1 MRLSRPKSIVG
12 LILLGFCLVA
22 APLIVS
28 SIRSLLYV
36 DELAERTERLVFL
49 GVLITKESEL
59 LGEKVTAMERNAR
72 QYQVV
77 GDPSLLKLYEEK
89 HARFLDSTKALKAM
103 ADNDAEIGHQLW
115 RMENRSQIIAD
126 DLEKYPP
133 ESLKLDKSLQGFAD
147 LGELAETTVS
157 KCRDLIRTELDV
169 LRTNSRHAQQSIS
182 WQAAALIP
190 GTIILIVVFTALI
203 AKPIRQTAG
212 AIRQLGEGDLEKPI
226 TVSGSA
232 ELAKLGQALEWLRTR
247 LAELEEAKSKFL
259 RHVSHELKTP
269 LASIREGTELLTDGT
284 LGRLSRTQREVV
296 GILRDNSLELQKQI
310 ENLLGF
316 NARKDIADELAR
328 TRFAL
333 QSLVTDIRQQH
344 RLTLASKALSLEA
357 NCDEI
362 DLIADRDK
370 IRTALDNLVSNAIKF
385 SPEGGK
391 IQISAVQGDSRV
403 VIGVSDAGPGIS
415 IEDRNHIFEPFYQGK
430 TYHNGHVRG
439 TGLGLSVVRDCV
451 EAHGGSVGFIEDT
464 PGAHFRISLPM
475 DAVS

>member
-1 MRLSRPKSIVG
+1 MKLSRPKSIVG

-22 APLIVS
+22 TPLVVS

-36 DELAERTERLVFL
+36 DELSQRSERLVTL
-49 GVLITKESEL
+49 GMLLTKESEL

-89 HARFLDSTKALKAM
+89 HARFLDSTEVLKAM
-103 ADNDAEIGHQLW
+103 ADDADIGHQLW
-115 RMENRSQIIAD
+115 RMESRSQLIAD
-126 DLEKYPP
+126 DLQKYPP
-133 ESLKLDKSLQGFAD
+133 ESPKLEKSLQGFVD
-147 LGELAETTVS
+147 LGQLAETTVG
-157 KCRDLIRTELDV
+157 KCRDLIRTELDS
-169 LRTNSRHAQQSIS
+169 LRTNARRAQQGIT

-190 GTIILIVVFTALI
+190 GTIFLIVVFTALI

-232 ELAKLGQALEWLRTR
+232 ELATLGRALEWLRTR
-247 LAELEEAKSKFL
+247 LAELEQAKSKFL

-269 LASIREGTELLTDGT
+269 LASIREGAELLTDGT
-284 LGRLSRTQREVV
+284 LGKLNHTQGEVV

-316 NARKDIADELAR
+316 SARKDIADELAR

-333 QSLVTDIRQQH
+333 QSLVSDIRQQH

-357 NCDEI
+357 HCDGI
-362 DLIADRDK
+362 DLVADRDK

-385 SPEGGK
+385 SPAGGK
-391 IQISAVQGDSRV
+391 IQISAVRDDAQV
-403 VIGVSDAGPGIS
+403 VIGVADAGPGVAA
-415 IEDRNHIFEPFYQGK
+415 EDRNHIFEPFYQGK